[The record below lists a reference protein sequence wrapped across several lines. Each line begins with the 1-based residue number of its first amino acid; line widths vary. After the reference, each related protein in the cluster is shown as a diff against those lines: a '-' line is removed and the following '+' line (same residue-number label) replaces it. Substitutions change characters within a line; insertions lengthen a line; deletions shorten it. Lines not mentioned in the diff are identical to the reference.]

1 MDFKLGKKKKK
12 RLDIYKNP
20 GILISEIEGVPID
33 RIHVPID
40 PIHVEIKRDGFQP
53 KEELPEDYI
62 PKAFSVNSQ
71 EIITQE

>member
-12 RLDIYKNP
+12 RLNIYKNP
-20 GILISEIEGVPID
+20 GILFSKIEG
-33 RIHVPID
+33 VPID

-71 EIITQE
+71 EKITQE

>member
-12 RLDIYKNP
+12 RLDIYKDP
-20 GILISEIEGVPID
+20 VIIIGEFED
-33 RIHVPID
+33 VPID